1 MASAVY
7 DLEREMLAFAR
18 LSRNENGRRK
28 IQPPT
33 EILVMRSLKRD
44 LINLCALCG
53 MTLAFALFFGGPF
66 LTEGSARAQ
75 DQAQPQQQP
84 DHAQP
89 PRTQPDQNQAQT
101 GTFTGTVV
109 KDGSDYMLRD
119 SSGAIFKLDDA
130 KRAKPFEGKTVKV
143 TGELDEQAKVIHVE
157 SIEGAE
163 A

>member
-1 MASAVY
+1 
-7 DLEREMLAFAR
+7 
-18 LSRNENGRRK
+18 
-28 IQPPT
+28 
-33 EILVMRSLKRD
+33 MRSIKRD
-44 LINLCALCG
+44 LIDLCALCA
-53 MTLAFALFFGGPF
+53 MTLAFALALGSPF
-66 LTEGSARAQ
+66 VGEGSALAQ
-75 DQAQPQQQP
+75 DQAEPQKP

-89 PRTQPDQNQAQT
+89 PQTQPDQNQAQT
-101 GTFTGTVV
+101 GTFTGTVA

-130 KRAKPFEGKTVKV
+130 KRAQPFEGKTVKV

>member
-1 MASAVY
+1 M
-7 DLEREMLAFAR
+7 
-18 LSRNENGRRK
+18 
-28 IQPPT
+28 
-33 EILVMRSLKRD
+33 
-44 LINLCALCG
+44 
-53 MTLAFALFFGGPF
+53 
-66 LTEGSARAQ
+66 
-75 DQAQPQQQP
+75 
-84 DHAQP
+84 
-89 PRTQPDQNQAQT
+89 
-101 GTFTGTVV
+101 